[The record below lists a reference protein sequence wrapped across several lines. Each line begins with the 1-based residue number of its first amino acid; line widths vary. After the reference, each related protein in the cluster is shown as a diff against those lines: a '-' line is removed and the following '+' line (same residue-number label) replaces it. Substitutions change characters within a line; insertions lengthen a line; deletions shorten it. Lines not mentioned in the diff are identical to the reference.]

1 MRNRFHW
8 RVWRAI
14 DQLSY
19 AGTETHFSLDIV
31 DVRPECFRYPGN
43 PAFLTQRR
51 VCFTDEQD
59 QISALPALLQV
70 FLDACYVCRGQR
82 KKLSVRRN
90 VGVLHKS
97 VPENPKLSIM
107 MRRNAG

>member
-1 MRNRFHW
+1 MRSRFHW

-43 PAFLTQRR
+43 PAFLT
-51 VCFTDEQD
+51 
-59 QISALPALLQV
+59 
-70 FLDACYVCRGQR
+70 
-82 KKLSVRRN
+82 
-90 VGVLHKS
+90 
-97 VPENPKLSIM
+97 
-107 MRRNAG
+107 